1 MKKAHF
7 FFWFPVLVFSAC
19 SCTTEGSIQQILG
32 TRAEAPV
39 FMDCR
44 SVSSTEIVF
53 RFSQPVKVLSLYF
66 DTAIETRSIEDGRE
80 VKVTLTQPAGEGQK
94 ITADIL
100 VEDSDRNTLNVIVPF
115 RARNERLP
123 ALVFNELRTE
133 YSKPKVE
140 FVEFLALEPGNLG
153 ALRFFIAGYSLSRPV
168 YEFAPMEVKAGEY
181 IVLHLRTVEEGCV
194 DETGSNLALS
204 GGTEAQIDAR
214 DLWIPGNKKL
224 LHKTDALWLLDQD
237 DRIIDAVLLSEN
249 RDVEW
254 DRKNAAI
261 ASAAEFLGNGKAW
274 LPSTG
279 NTAAMDTVSA
289 ERWIPGPADAVIS
302 AGTTTTRT
310 ICRDET
316 IPHLRRAANWYITAT
331 SSATPGKANSTKRH
345 N

>member
-32 TRAEAPV
+32 AKAEAPV
-39 FMDCR
+39 FLDCR
-44 SVSSTEIVF
+44 TVSSTEIVF
-53 RFSQPVKVLSLYF
+53 MFSRPVRVISLNF
-66 DTAIETRSIEDGRE
+66 DTALETKSIGEGRE

-115 RARNERLP
+115 RSRNERLP

-140 FVEFLALEPGNLG
+140 FIEFLALGPGNLG
-153 ALRFFIAGYSLSRPV
+153 ALRLFIAGYSLSRPA

-204 GGTEAQIDAR
+204 GGAEAQNDAR

-237 DRIIDAVLLSEN
+237 DHIIDAVLLSEN
-249 RDVEW
+249 RDAEW
-254 DRKNAAI
+254 DRKNSSV
-261 ASAAEFLGNGKAW
+261 ASAAEFLGREKAW
-274 LPSTG
+274 LPSSG
-279 NTAAMDTVSA
+279 NAAMDAVSA
-289 ERWIPGPADAVIS
+289 DNWIPSPGDAVIS

-316 IPHLRRAANWYITAT
+316 IPPKRQAGNWYITAT
-331 SSATPGKANSTKRH
+331 SSATPGKANSMKRY